1 MIWILPILAGVCVV
15 LQGGWNRQLG
25 PQLGLAGALFAN
37 SVVFLAGAAVLLLA
51 VRLAPERWPEFLRLP
66 DPTGSWLQWR
76 AILPGICGLVIVL
89 GIPWG
94 ISHLGALRVVLLV
107 VAAQLLA
114 GLVWDA
120 AVEGIAVDPWRLAGI
135 GLAVA
140 GAALVAWRS

>member
-1 MIWILPILAGVCVV
+1 MIWLLPVLAGVCVV

-37 SVVFLAGAAVLLLA
+37 SVVFLLGAAVVLLA
-51 VRLAPERWPEFLRLP
+51 VRVAPERWPDFLRVP
-66 DPTGSWLQWR
+66 AEPGSWVQWR

-94 ISHLGALRVVLLV
+94 MTHLGALRVMLLAV
-107 VAAQLLA
+107 TAQLLA

-120 AVEGIAVDPWRLAGI
+120 VAEGIAVDPWRIVGI
-135 GLAVA
+135 LFAVA
-140 GAALVAWRS
+140 GTGLVVWRS